1 MYEANLGTGCSTE
14 RRVSREYKHKHLGEF
29 GGDRW
34 RVSRD
39 REFSISGGPGFIS
52 ASMKTVRL
60 NSGSL
65 KNRIWWMSVSVEGN
79 E

>member
-52 ASMKTVRL
+52 ASMKTVRF
-60 NSGSL
+60 GSL
-65 KNRIWWMSVSVEGN
+65 KNLIWWISVPVEGN